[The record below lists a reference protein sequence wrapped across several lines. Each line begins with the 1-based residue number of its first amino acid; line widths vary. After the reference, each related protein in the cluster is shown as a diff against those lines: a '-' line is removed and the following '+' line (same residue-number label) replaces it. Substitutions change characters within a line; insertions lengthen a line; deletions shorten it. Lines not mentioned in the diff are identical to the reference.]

1 MTKEAVVNSILKICS
16 NRRDY
21 VSKKIMNENLEEL
34 KSEINRIVD
43 KLLDSNTEE
52 IEYEGLRKESIENFR
67 NTFFVKCSYDRYA
80 EANTRLIIG
89 VTALKNVNINNLKM
103 EVSKTN
109 KKIDKATPLEKVIID
124 HKIYHCLLRNE
135 KRTLGDILDMSYED
149 FNTIS
154 GLGEV
159 AIKEIYAIRD
169 ACGYEDNTINTI
181 ESYNSILKSL
191 LTKYNDL
198 QKEKKNVLLKEHE
211 LQKEID
217 KIESIILKER
227 GSKSNGIQ

>member
-67 NTFFVKCSYDRYA
+67 NTFFEKGSYDRYA

-89 VTALKNVNINNLKM
+89 VTALKNVNINP
-103 EVSKTN
+103 SRPC
-109 KKIDKATPLEKVIID
+109 AKVRVD
-124 HKIYHCLLRNE
+124 TLL
-135 KRTLGDILDMSYED
+135 
-149 FNTIS
+149 
-154 GLGEV
+154 
-159 AIKEIYAIRD
+159 
-169 ACGYEDNTINTI
+169 
-181 ESYNSILKSL
+181 
-191 LTKYNDL
+191 
-198 QKEKKNVLLKEHE
+198 H
-211 LQKEID
+211 
-217 KIESIILKER
+217 
-227 GSKSNGIQ
+227 